1 MSFSNP
7 PLNSSESIDSIDF
20 ADSVESAPEL
30 LAPAGTLSSLLAA
43 VQNGA
48 DAVYMGASRF
58 SARAFAGNFSDYELA
73 AGIDYAHA
81 FGKKVYVTLNTLYRD
96 DELNDVTALFDELY
110 QLGVDSVIVQDLGL
124 LALLSEKYPNF
135 AFHASTQMTVHNSY
149 HALFLKKRGIVRIVP
164 ARENSIPE
172 LKAIKTTGVEV
183 ETFIHGALCICYSG
197 QCLFSSL
204 VGSRS
209 GNRGKCAQPCR
220 KKYTLLAAGKP
231 VSTVGQYLLSPK
243 DLNSSENI
251 EKLMDAGVDSFKIE
265 GRMKKPEYVAGVV
278 SVYRNIIDRILNKKN
293 KAEHEKSDSASSAFP
308 TLAEKEKLK
317 KLFNRDF
324 TSGYFIKNPE
334 NDLMSRKLPYN
345 KGILIGKIIK
355 VDSNKRQI
363 HVLLTS
369 ELSAHDGISIGD
381 LEKEM
386 RSTKDPR
393 QGFPIHKMY
402 VGRSICSKAFS
413 GDTVEIP
420 LPSSSDYES
429 MRLPNSSDL
438 VYKTFDFELQKE
450 LSKTF
455 PALDSFDDCEESG
468 NENGEKS
475 NTVSEAASIQ
485 KTLKE
490 TYNSINF
497 SETASASFLSS
508 DSFPIAEIVEMLSP
522 QDSIKISVSFD
533 CILEVGK
540 PISIIATDENGQSV
554 SVLSEYIIESAQK
567 NPFSKNQAS
576 DLLLKLGNTIYQVDL
591 INVSV
596 IGDCFIP
603 VGEFKNIRNKALQAL
618 LTTRIEN
625 CRRPKSETEYDSP
638 ISPQPFFL
646 PTPLVSVSVYAES
659 ELKAALEAGA
669 DRIYIGGDIFKNPI
683 TEEEYGITVS
693 DLENIV
699 SNLSDSDKSKIFF
712 KTPFVTKENDF
723 DSLGNT
729 FEILK
734 QIGISG
740 ISASNIGVYEFLK
753 SDESFSSWFRI
764 AADSAF
770 NVFNSVAA
778 NLIFEAGAESVI
790 LSQEMSITDI
800 SKLAQNLANSKET
813 EIQPLE
819 CLVHGRQRLM
829 VTEHPLLESL
839 LKSAGTSF
847 SSSSKSLSDSFFEFV
862 LKDAKNYSFPILTD
876 VKRRNYV
883 YNSKELNAYGL
894 LPKLRTAGIS
904 IFKIDGIGHSD
915 SEIFTLVSQYKN
927 GLALIDSGN
936 FKSDVSMDG
945 SDFTNG
951 SFLRGVE

>member
-1 MSFSNP
+1 
-7 PLNSSESIDSIDF
+7 
-20 ADSVESAPEL
+20 
-30 LAPAGTLSSLLAA
+30 
-43 VQNGA
+43 
-48 DAVYMGASRF
+48 
-58 SARAFAGNFSDYELA
+58 
-73 AGIDYAHA
+73 
-81 FGKKVYVTLNTLYRD
+81 
-96 DELNDVTALFDELY
+96 
-110 QLGVDSVIVQDLGL
+110 
-124 LALLSEKYPNF
+124 
-135 AFHASTQMTVHNSY
+135 
-149 HALFLKKRGIVRIVP
+149 
-164 ARENSIPE
+164 
-172 LKAIKTTGVEV
+172 
-183 ETFIHGALCICYSG
+183 
-197 QCLFSSL
+197 
-204 VGSRS
+204 
-209 GNRGKCAQPCR
+209 
-220 KKYTLLAAGKP
+220 
-231 VSTVGQYLLSPK
+231 
-243 DLNSSENI
+243 
-251 EKLMDAGVDSFKIE
+251 
-265 GRMKKPEYVAGVV
+265 
-278 SVYRNIIDRILNKKN
+278 
-293 KAEHEKSDSASSAFP
+293 
-308 TLAEKEKLK
+308 
-317 KLFNRDF
+317 
-324 TSGYFIKNPE
+324 
-334 NDLMSRKLPYN
+334 
-345 KGILIGKIIK
+345 
-355 VDSNKRQI
+355 
-363 HVLLTS
+363 
-369 ELSAHDGISIGD
+369 
-381 LEKEM
+381 
-386 RSTKDPR
+386 
-393 QGFPIHKMY
+393 
-402 VGRSICSKAFS
+402 
-413 GDTVEIP
+413 
-420 LPSSSDYES
+420 
-429 MRLPNSSDL
+429 
-438 VYKTFDFELQKE
+438 
-450 LSKTF
+450 
-455 PALDSFDDCEESG
+455 
-468 NENGEKS
+468 
-475 NTVSEAASIQ
+475 
-485 KTLKE
+485 
-490 TYNSINF
+490 
-497 SETASASFLSS
+497 
-508 DSFPIAEIVEMLSP
+508 
-522 QDSIKISVSFD
+522 
-533 CILEVGK
+533 
-540 PISIIATDENGQSV
+540 
-554 SVLSEYIIESAQK
+554 LSEYIIESAQK